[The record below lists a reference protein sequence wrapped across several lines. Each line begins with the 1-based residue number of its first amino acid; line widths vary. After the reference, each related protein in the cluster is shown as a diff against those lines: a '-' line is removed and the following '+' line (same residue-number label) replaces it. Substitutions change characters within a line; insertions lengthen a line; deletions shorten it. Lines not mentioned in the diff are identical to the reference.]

1 MTSINTNIGALIAQN
16 NMEKSMAS
24 MNKAMERLS
33 SGLRINS
40 ASDDAAGASIS
51 SRMEAQV
58 RGLSQAVRNS
68 QDAQNLIN
76 TIEGANIE
84 VVTSLQRL
92 RELAVQSSSDTLS
105 ALDRT
110 FLKDEAT
117 ALIAE
122 IDRIGDTTAYNGTNV
137 LDGTFTSK
145 FFQVGHMKDENIEV
159 SVSSVKTS
167 AIGSFQLSGA
177 GKAYVV
183 TDGASDTATTGLTVD
198 GYLGAATAAVSAG
211 DSAKYQAAAINAD
224 TASTGVTA
232 TAVTFAKLSAI
243 SVAEGVTFGMT
254 SDNSTSQTIAVTIT
268 DVDDL
273 TILRD
278 AFNSASG
285 VTGVSA
291 SFFEGDQSALL
302 LTHATGEDIAFTNVT
317 FGTNS
322 TTMTLQA
329 LEADGST
336 AADTTGAVAGDGA
349 NDFMVTGTVTA
360 SSIAAFTVAADGADD
375 AGFFDTDATDSDTTE
390 TGGTATLTALSSIE
404 IGTLTGSGTAIEIID
419 GALDM
424 VNDIRSDLGAVSNRL
439 DKTINNLTNV
449 MENTAAS
456 KSHITDADFAAET
469 SNLTKAQILS
479 QAATSMLAQAN
490 ASKQNLLALLQ

>member
-1 MTSINTNIGALIAQN
+1 MTSIYTNIGALAAQN
-16 NMEKSMAS
+16 NMEKSMNS
-24 MNKAMERLS
+24 MNQAMERLS

-68 QDAQNLIN
+68 QDAQNLID
-76 TIEGANIE
+76 TIEGASIE

-105 ALDRT
+105 SLDRT

-122 IDRIGDTTAYNGTNV
+122 IDRIGDTTAYNGSNV
-137 LDGTFTSK
+137 LDGTYLSK
-145 FFQVGHMKDENIEV
+145 YFQVGHMKDEEIEV
-159 SVSSVKTS
+159 SVNSVKTN

-183 TDGASDTATTGLTVD
+183 TDGASDTNTTALTVD

-211 DSAKYQAAAINAD
+211 DSAKDQAAAINAD
-224 TASTGVTA
+224 TSSTGVTA
-232 TAVTFAKLSAI
+232 TAVTYAKISAI
-243 SVAEGVTFGMT
+243 SVAEGLTFGMT

-285 VTGVSA
+285 VTGVTA

-317 FGTNS
+317 FDTNT

-329 LEADGST
+329 LEADAST
-336 AADTTGAVAGDGA
+336 AADTTGATAGDGA

-360 SSIAAFTVAADGADD
+360 SSIAAFTVAGDGTDD

-390 TGGTATLTALSSIE
+390 TGGTATLTALSSID
-404 IGTLTGSGTAIEIID
+404 IGTQTGSGTAIEIID
-419 GALDM
+419 GAIDM

-449 MENTAAS
+449 MENTTAS
-456 KSHITDADFAAET
+456 KSQITDADFAAET